1 MIQFIGATFQQ
12 KKVFSE
18 KINMQRSIALIVLI
32 GIFLSSCQLQTSIVD
47 ESINGVWKSIGSGGI
62 LQINDSTDYALYD
75 ISSVSCLPNRKGE
88 LEEIMG
94 ELRLK
99 SDTLSLLVGVVEYYF
114 LRIDEVPEL
123 CTVELK
129 EGKRN
134 DPLFNFEVF
143 AETVKEHYAFFK
155 LNNINWKDLY
165 QQQREK
171 LNTNSTDAELYQV
184 IEETLEKLNDN
195 HAFLEAT
202 DELYE
207 ELEELSVEEEEA
219 IEDELPEYGDFPVA
233 KMVAAQFMEEEL
245 TNGTQLIQWGKINE
259 EVGFIQIKAMWLYAD
274 IDIPESLVEEMGYV
288 DAFIET
294 RHKMYEG
301 DYIEKEV
308 LGVSGIMDKVMT
320 DLAAMESIVIDVRF
334 NGGGQDAVSFEIL
347 SRFLSKDLQ
356 IGNQKLRYGDQFSP
370 SFPYIIKGTKNAYL
384 KPVYVLT
391 SPQTGSAAET
401 FALATMSMGNVKR
414 IGAATT
420 GATSTSLEKKL
431 PNAWDFAISNEILM
445 DNQGRNYENIG
456 IPPDY
461 ELSYSRDRQT
471 FFRSV
476 VNDLEVDK
484 KSILDAIEVLEDN

>member
-1 MIQFIGATFQQ
+1 
-12 KKVFSE
+12 
-18 KINMQRSIALIVLI
+18 MQRPIAIIILV
-32 GIFLSSCQLQTSIVD
+32 GTFLSSCQSQTDIVNAP
-47 ESINGVWKSIGSGGI
+47 INGIWKSLGSGNI
-62 LQINDSTDYALYD
+62 LQISDSTDYALYD
-75 ISSVSCLPNRKGE
+75 ISSISCLPNRKGK
-88 LEEIMG
+88 LEEIMRG
-94 ELRLK
+94 LTLS
-99 SDTLSLLVGVVEYYF
+99 SDTLSLLVGLVDYQF
-114 LRIDEVPEL
+114 LRIDEMPEL
-123 CTVELK
+123 CITGLE
-129 EGKRN
+129 ERKRN

-155 LNNINWKDLY
+155 LNNINWQDLY
-165 QQQREK
+165 RQQRKK
-171 LNTNSTDAELYQV
+171 LTSNSRDAELYQV

-202 DELYE
+202 DEVYE
-207 ELEELSVEEEEA
+207 ELDKLLLEEGETT
-219 IEDELPEYGDFPVA
+219 EDTLPEYGDFPVA

-245 TNGTQLIQWGKINE
+245 TNGTQLIQWGKVNE

-288 DAFIET
+288 DAYVST

-301 DYIEKEV
+301 DYIKKEV
-308 LGVSGIMDKVMT
+308 SGVSKVMDKVMMS
-320 DLAAMESIVIDVRF
+320 LADTEFIVIDIRF
-334 NGGGQDAVSFEIL
+334 NGGGQDAVSFEVL

-356 IGNQKLRYGDQFSP
+356 IGSQKLRYGDQFSP
-370 SFPYIIKGTKNAYL
+370 SFPYIISGREDAYL

-401 FALATMSMGNVKR
+401 FALATMSMDNVKR

-431 PNAWDFAISNEILM
+431 PNGWDFAISNEILM
-445 DNQGRNYENIG
+445 DNQGKNYENIG

-471 FFRSV
+471 FFRRV
-476 VNDLEVDK
+476 VDDLEVDK
-484 KSILDAIEVLEDN
+484 KSILDAIEVLEGN